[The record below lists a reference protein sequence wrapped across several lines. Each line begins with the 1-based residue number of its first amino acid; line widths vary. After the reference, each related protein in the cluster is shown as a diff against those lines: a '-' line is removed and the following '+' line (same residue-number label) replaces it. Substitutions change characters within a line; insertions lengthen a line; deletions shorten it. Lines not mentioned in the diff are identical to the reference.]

1 MPCGD
6 ITERIKLSIDND
18 DRLVSYRF
26 SKKTCGGGIGT
37 ESLLDDWVI
46 GQHIDEIIGQN
57 QFAFAATNFSR
68 DDIEEFLKLKHF
80 NAIQTVIRVFLGLSP
95 GGVGS
100 PCTIAGIEYDREN
113 IVIDAEISIDL
124 NAEKVKA
131 CEHCG
136 PG

>member
-6 ITERIKLSIDND
+6 ITERIELSIDND

-26 SKKTCGGGIGT
+26 SKKTCGGGIGD
-37 ESLLDDWVI
+37 ESLLDDRVI
-46 GQHIDEIIGQN
+46 GRPIDNIIAQN
-57 QFAFAATNFSR
+57 QMAFAATDFSR

-80 NAIQTVIRVFLGLSP
+80 NAIQTVIKVFLGLSP

-100 PCTIAGIEYDREN
+100 ACTIAGIEYDREN
-113 IVIDAEISIDL
+113 IVIDAEIRIDL
-124 NAEKVKA
+124 NAEKVRA

>member
-6 ITERIKLSIDND
+6 ITERIRLSIDND
-18 DRLVSYRF
+18 DRVVSYQF

-37 ESLLDDWVI
+37 ESLLHDRVI
-46 GQHIDEIIGQN
+46 GQHIDNIIGQN
-57 QFAFAATNFSR
+57 QFAFAATSFSR

-100 PCTIAGIEYDREN
+100 ACTIAGIEYDREN
-113 IVIDAEISIDL
+113 IIIDAEISIDL